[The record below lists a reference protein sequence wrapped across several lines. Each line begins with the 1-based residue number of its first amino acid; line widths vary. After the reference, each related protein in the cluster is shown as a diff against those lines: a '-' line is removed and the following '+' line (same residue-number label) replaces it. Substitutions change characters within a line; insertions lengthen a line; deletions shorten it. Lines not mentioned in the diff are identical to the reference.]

1 MEQLID
7 LTVAQLSGKVA
18 QLRSEGCRLVQIM
31 CSMVGQDFELTYNFD
46 KSGDLTNLRLTVPAG
61 GDLPSITEEF
71 LYAFIWENEIHDLF
85 GLQFTEMVPDFD
97 YHGKFFHLEQAT
109 PWNPGTQGVVPKG
122 LGIDASVKA
131 EGGANNA

>member
-1 MEQLID
+1 MEQLVD
-7 LTVAQLSGKVA
+7 LAVTELLGKVA

-31 CSMVGQDFELTYNFD
+31 CSMVGQDYELTYNFD
-46 KSGDLTNLRLTVPAG
+46 KDGALTNLRLAVPAG
-61 GDLPSITEEF
+61 NSVPSITKEF

-97 YHGKFFHLEQAT
+97 YHGKFFHLEQAA
-109 PWNPGTQGVVPKG
+109 PWNPGTQVVVPKG

-131 EGGANNA
+131 EGGAKNA